1 MVVNIPFIPSH
12 YVTSPYQQ
20 AIDQLHSIQDWIRF
34 AASEFERCGLYYGHG
49 TDNPWDEAVL
59 LVTASL
65 GLSTDLNPQYGS
77 CRLID
82 DEKALLAERIQRRA
96 EERIPVAYIINQA
109 WFCGLPFYVDER
121 VLVPRSPLAE
131 IISNGVS
138 PWMDGREPARVLDLC
153 CGSGCIG
160 IAALQIFPEA
170 QLDLADL
177 SRDALDVAEIN
188 IDSHNLWHQ
197 VAAIESNLFDNL
209 TPGYDLILSNPP
221 YVDAEDLADMPAE
234 YHHEPKMGLGSGEDG
249 LDITRQILAKAAQY
263 LNPKGVLVVEVGNSW
278 IHLESNYPDVPFT
291 WLEFENGGDG
301 VFVFTKE
308 QLEQY
313 F

>member
-1 MVVNIPFIPSH
+1 MTPV
-12 YVTSPYQQ
+12 YQQ
-20 AIDQLHSIQDWIRF
+20 AINQLHTILDWVRF
-34 AASEFERCGLYYGHG
+34 AASEFERNDVYFGHG
-49 TDNPWDEAVL
+49 TDNSWDEAVL
-59 LVTASL
+59 LITASL
-65 GLSTDLNPQYGS
+65 HLPFDITPQQAN

-82 DEKALLAERIQRRA
+82 DEKTLLSQRIERRIN
-96 EERIPVAYIINQA
+96 ERIPSAYLINQA

-131 IISNGVS
+131 IIQNGVQ
-138 PWMDGREPARVLDLC
+138 PWLKNEPNRILDLC

-160 IAALQIFPEA
+160 IASLQAFPEA

-188 IDSHNLWHQ
+188 IDRHNLWQQ
-197 VAAIESNLFDNL
+197 VAAIESDLFADL

-234 YHHEPKMGLGSGEDG
+234 YHHEPEMGLGSGNDG
-249 LDITRQILAKAAQY
+249 LDITRNILANAAKY
-263 LNPKGVLVVEVGNSW
+263 LNDEGVLVVEVGNSW
-278 IHLESNYPDVPFT
+278 VHLEEAYPNVPFT
-291 WLEFENGGDG
+291 WIEFEHGGDG

-308 QLEQY
+308 QLVQY
-313 F
+313 FK

>member
-1 MVVNIPFIPSH
+1 MAAYYP
-12 YVTSPYQQ
+12 Q
-20 AIDQLHSIQDWIRF
+20 ALQQLHTIQDWIRF
-34 AASEFERCGLYYGHG
+34 AASEFERNGIYYGHG

-65 GLSTDLNPQYGS
+65 SLPSNLNPQYGS
-77 CRLID
+77 CQIID
-82 DEKALLAERIQRRA
+82 DEKNLILERIKRRV
-96 EERIPVAYIINQA
+96 EERIPVAYLINQA

-131 IISNGVS
+131 IINNRVS
-138 PWMDGREPARVLDLC
+138 PFMDGKEPGRILDLC

-160 IAALQIFPEA
+160 IASLQAFPDA

-197 VAAIESNLFDNL
+197 VAAIESNLFESL
-209 TPGYDLILSNPP
+209 SPGYDLILSNPP

-234 YHHEPKMGLGSGEDG
+234 YHHEPEMGLGSGNDG
-249 LDITRQILAKAAQY
+249 LDITRQILANAANY
-263 LNPKGVLVVEVGNSW
+263 LNPEGVLVVEVGNSW
-278 IHLESNYPDVPFT
+278 IHLEAAYPAVPFT

>member
-1 MVVNIPFIPSH
+1 
-12 YVTSPYQQ
+12 VTPVYQQ
-20 AIDQLHSIQDWIRF
+20 AINQLHTILDWVRF
-34 AASEFERCGLYYGHG
+34 AASEFERNDVYFGHG
-49 TDNPWDEAVL
+49 TDNSWDEAVL
-59 LVTASL
+59 LITASL
-65 GLSTDLNPQYGS
+65 HLPFDITPQQAN

-82 DEKALLAERIQRRA
+82 DEKTLLSQRIERRIN
-96 EERIPVAYIINQA
+96 ERIPSAYLINQA

-131 IISNGVS
+131 IIQNGVQ
-138 PWMDGREPARVLDLC
+138 PWLKNEPNRILDLC

-160 IAALQIFPEA
+160 IASLQAFPEA

-188 IDSHNLWHQ
+188 IDRHNLWQQ
-197 VAAIESNLFDNL
+197 VAAIESDLFADL

-234 YHHEPKMGLGSGEDG
+234 YHHEPEMGLGSGNDG
-249 LDITRQILAKAAQY
+249 LDITRNILANAAKY
-263 LNPKGVLVVEVGNSW
+263 LNDEGVLVVEVGNSW
-278 IHLESNYPDVPFT
+278 VHLEEAYPNVPFT
-291 WLEFENGGDG
+291 WIEFEHGGDG

-308 QLEQY
+308 QLVQY
-313 F
+313 FR

>member
-1 MVVNIPFIPSH
+1 MPSFR
-12 YVTSPYQQ
+12 VTSPYQQ
-20 AIDQLHSIQDWIRF
+20 AIDQLHSVQDWIRF
-34 AASEFERCGLYYGHG
+34 AASEFERNGLYYGHG

-65 GLSTDLNPQYGS
+65 CLPTDLNLQYGS

-82 DEKALLAERIQRRA
+82 DEKSLLAERIQRRA
-96 EERIPVAYIINQA
+96 QERIPVAYIINQA

-131 IISNGVS
+131 IIQNRVS
-138 PWMDGREPARVLDLC
+138 PWMDDREPVRVLDLC

-160 IAALQIFPEA
+160 IAALQVFPGA

-188 IDSHNLWHQ
+188 IDNHNLWDQ

-234 YHHEPKMGLGSGEDG
+234 YHHEPEMGLGSGEDG

-278 IHLESNYPDVPFT
+278 IHLQANYPNVPFT
-291 WLEFENGGDG
+291 WAEFENGGDG
-301 VFVFTKE
+301 VFVFSKE
-308 QLEQY
+308 QLDQY